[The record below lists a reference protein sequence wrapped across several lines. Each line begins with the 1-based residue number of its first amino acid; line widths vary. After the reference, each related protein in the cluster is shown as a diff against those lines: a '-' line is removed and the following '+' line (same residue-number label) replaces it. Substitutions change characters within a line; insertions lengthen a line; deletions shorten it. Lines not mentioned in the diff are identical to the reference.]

1 MHIETNILKHYL
13 RNVYFIT
20 GTAYAGKSTMVKML
34 AENYDMVFCG
44 ENYFTE
50 VTDAVAD
57 PVIQPDLCYINSLSD
72 FKDFVTRSPEE
83 YARWI
88 YGVGREAAGF
98 EIAELISLSRDKKVI
113 VDTNIPLDILKEI
126 SDYNHVAIMLSP
138 QSMSVERFFDRSDP
152 EKQFILSVIDSC
164 ENSEEVMKNYRKGL
178 ALINSK
184 EHYDEFLNSGFF
196 TLVREDND
204 KDTREEVCKKLAK
217 HFGLVSDKTIQE
229 ICNILRA
236 ELFNTD
242 YEYGFVVNG
251 QKYKPNMENGFDKD
265 YYHLSTTIYRVQDP
279 VTTMK
284 EKIGT
289 CVDAVLVMKQLL
301 DNLKIP
307 NKIWLLYNKQK
318 NKVHTI
324 LTFEA
329 EDKLVYLELTPQSS
343 KAWYGK
349 EIIYSNEQEF
359 LLGYK
364 NNGYDISD
372 VTDSIVIGQQPEF
385 LLAKLN

>member
-1 MHIETNILKHYL
+1 
-13 RNVYFIT
+13 
-20 GTAYAGKSTMVKML
+20 
-34 AENYDMVFCG
+34 
-44 ENYFTE
+44 
-50 VTDAVAD
+50 
-57 PVIQPDLCYINSLSD
+57 
-72 FKDFVTRSPEE
+72 
-83 YARWI
+83 
-88 YGVGREAAGF
+88 
-98 EIAELISLSRDKKVI
+98 
-113 VDTNIPLDILKEI
+113 
-126 SDYNHVAIMLSP
+126 MLSP

-196 TLVREDND
+196 TLVREDNG
-204 KDTREEVCKKLAK
+204 KDTREEVCEKLAK

-329 EDKLVYLELTPQSS
+329 ENKTVYLELTPQSS

-372 VTDSIVIGQQPEF
+372 VTDSIVIRQQPEF